1 MQFYVFNVNNLKI
14 MLMFIY
20 IILYENSNIMNI
32 LILIMNN
39 DWMYVANMY
48 MDLIL
53 IIFVLDMYSIFGDR
67 VGYVIIL
74 CIDILDDN
82 Q

>member
-1 MQFYVFNVNNLKI
+1 
-14 MLMFIY
+14 
-20 IILYENSNIMNI
+20 
-32 LILIMNN
+32 
-39 DWMYVANMY
+39 MYVANMY